1 MNSRQPGV
9 QQGTLRIAGMSCES
23 CASSIQRVLAATPG
37 VTRAQIDFMLGEGQ
51 VEFDPS
57 ATSLRALATRVDALG
72 YRASAGTV
80 HGELEHAEPE
90 RAAWRALRLRVV
102 VCAALSLPLV
112 IITMGAHAGLPVP
125 HWFHGDAGIWLQCAL
140 ATPVVLWGGWDFFRL
155 AWKGA
160 LHGTATMDT
169 LVALGTGA
177 AYGFSV
183 VSAAYPAWL
192 TRDGD
197 AAPVY
202 FEAAAVVTTL
212 ILVGR
217 MLEARATMRA
227 RSAMRGLAQLQPR
240 VARVVRESGA
250 VDVPVE
256 AVQVGDVVLVLPG
269 QQVPVD
275 AVVLEG
281 ASEVDESM
289 VTGESQPVAKR
300 AGDAVTGGTLNGSG
314 ALRCR
319 AERVGSGTVLAQMVR
334 LVERAVANRAPV
346 ARLADRVSAVFTPL
360 VLAVA
365 VLTACVWLWLGPA
378 EDAVPMAVASA
389 VSVLV
394 IACPCALGLA
404 TPTAIMVGTGR
415 AARMGVL
422 VKGGAPLE
430 ALEGVQEV
438 VLDKTGTV
446 TLGKPTLVSVEALP
460 GADAADLL
468 RLAASVECL
477 SEHPVARAVS
487 MAAPGVAPAQE
498 FEAVVGEGVRGVV
511 QGQRVLAGSVAFLR
525 AAGVPTSALARLAE
539 ELAEKG
545 QSCVAVAVGGEPRGV
560 LGVADQERPNSARAV
575 AALQR
580 LGVQVTL
587 LTGDT
592 AKNAAH
598 VAESVGI
605 AAVRAE
611 VRPAQKAAYV
621 EELRRNGR
629 RVAMV
634 GDGINDAPALAAADV
649 GIAIGGGADIAA
661 ESAGVVLMS
670 GGVGGVVQAIAV
682 ARATMRVVRQNL
694 FWAFAYNT
702 LGIPIA
708 AGVLWPWTQWE
719 PGPVLAGLAMSLSS
733 VCVLAN
739 SLRLRR
745 LQPVEGLS

>member
-1 MNSRQPGV
+1 MSSGQPGV

-23 CASSIQRVLAATPG
+23 CASSIQRVLAGTPG
-37 VTRAQIDFMLGEGQ
+37 VQRAQVDFMLGEGQ

-57 ATSLRALATRVDALG
+57 STSLRALAKRVDALG
-72 YRASAGTV
+72 YRASDA
-80 HGELEHAEPE
+80 HDHASADE

-102 VCAALSLPLV
+102 VCVALSVPLV
-112 IITMGAHAGLPVP
+112 VITMGAHAGLPVP
-125 HWFHGDAGIWLQCAL
+125 HWFHGDAGIWLQCTL

-160 LHGTATMDT
+160 LHGTANMDT

-192 TRDGD
+192 TRDGA

-217 MLEARATMRA
+217 MLEARATWRT
-227 RSAMRGLAQLQPR
+227 RGAMRGLMQLQPR
-240 VARVVRESGA
+240 VARVVQDGGA

-256 AVQVGDVVLVLPG
+256 AVQVGNVVLVLPG

-289 VTGESQPVAKR
+289 VTGESQPVTKR
-300 AGDAVTGGTLNGSG
+300 AGDAVIAGTVNGSG

-346 ARLADRVSAVFTPL
+346 ARLADRVSAVFTPV
-360 VLAVA
+360 VLGVA
-365 VLTACVWLWLGPA
+365 ALTACAWLWLGA
-378 EDAVPMAVASA
+378 EGQAVPMAVASA

-415 AARMGVL
+415 AAAMGVL

-430 ALEGVQEV
+430 ALEHVNVV

-446 TLGKPTLVSVEALP
+446 TRGHPEVVAVEPVAGVSAEALLRAAAAVEA
-460 GADAADLL
+460 G
-468 RLAASVECL
+468 
-477 SEHPVARAVS
+477 SEHPVAKAVLRRV
-487 MAAPGVAPAQE
+487 GGQVVAPAMAVQ
-498 FEAVVGEGVRGVV
+498 AVVGEGVRGRVADTV
-511 QGQRVLAGSVAFLR
+511 VLAGRVEFL
-525 AAGVPTSALARLAE
+525 AESGVDVHALAPRAQQMAAQGLT
-539 ELAEKG
+539 
-545 QSCVAVAVGGEPRGV
+545 CVAVAEGGRALGL

-575 AALQR
+575 AALRAQ
-580 LGVQVTL
+580 GVRVVL
-587 LTGDT
+587 LTGDQQQ
-592 AKNAAH
+592 AAAQ
-598 VAESVGI
+598 VAARVGLDE
-605 AAVRAE
+605 VRAG
-611 VRPAQKAAYV
+611 VRPAEKAAFV
-621 EELRRNGR
+621 EALRAGGA

-634 GDGINDAPALAAADV
+634 GDGVNDAPALAAADV
-649 GIAIGGGADIAA
+649 GVAMGGGTDIAA
-661 ESAGVVLMS
+661 QSAGVVIMS
-670 GGVGGVVQAIAV
+670 GGIGGVVQALAV
-682 ARATMRVVRQNL
+682 ARGTMRVVRQNL
-694 FWAFAYNT
+694 FWAFAYNV
-702 LGIPIA
+702 LGIPLA
-708 AGVLWPWTQWE
+708 AGVLWPWLDWE
-719 PGPVLAGLAMSLSS
+719 PGPVVAGLAMSLSS

-745 LQPVEGLS
+745 LKPVQGVA